1 MKKYNTPEIKVS
13 MFNVESVLTESAA
26 LEEFNTYAN
35 TPGTAYK
42 QFSWAQLQE
51 NGIDVSF

>member
-1 MKKYNTPEIKVS
+1 MKKYNTPEIIVS
-13 MFNVESVLTESAA
+13 IFDKESVLTESAA

-42 QFSWAQLQE
+42 QFSWSELQE
-51 NGIDVSF
+51 KMTVTF